1 MMMTLSV
8 YQFEFVLLKTAWGLT
23 LSVYQ
28 IEFVLLKT
36 ARGFPRAVMAKCSGR
51 LEFGFAVIAFER
63 KELLGGHAVALL
75 PFHRCCLIVLLA
87 ACIVWRQ
94 DFQRYSRKLSR
105 REHKIFRNILKER
118 ASEIPSPTS
127 HIALK
132 YQPTDDA

>member
-1 MMMTLSV
+1 MG
-8 YQFEFVLLKTAWGLT
+8 Y
-23 LSVYQ
+23 Y
-28 IEFVLLKT
+28 
-36 ARGFPRAVMAKCSGR
+36 
-51 LEFGFAVIAFER
+51 
-63 KELLGGHAVALL
+63 
-75 PFHRCCLIVLLA
+75 LIVLLA

-105 REHKIFRNILKER
+105 REPKIFRNILKER

>member
-36 ARGFPRAVMAKCSGR
+36 AWGSLGRFTCTVMAKCSGR

-63 KELLGGHAVALL
+63 KELLGGHAVTLL
-75 PFHRCCLIVLLA
+75 PFHRWDIV
-87 ACIVWRQ
+87 
-94 DFQRYSRKLSR
+94 
-105 REHKIFRNILKER
+105 
-118 ASEIPSPTS
+118 
-127 HIALK
+127 
-132 YQPTDDA
+132 